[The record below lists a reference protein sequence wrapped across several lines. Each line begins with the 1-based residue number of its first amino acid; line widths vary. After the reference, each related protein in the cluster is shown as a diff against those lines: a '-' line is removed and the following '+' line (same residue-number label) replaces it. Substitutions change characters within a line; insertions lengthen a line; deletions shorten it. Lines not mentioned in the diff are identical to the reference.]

1 MPYLPR
7 SPSALLGRALSVL
20 VLLACGLA
28 CATDR
33 GNSAAHPAPV
43 SELFGNWILIDLPSA
58 PGVSPAVFERPASLT
73 LSAEGAVLGNT
84 GINQYRGDLDL
95 AALEQGV
102 FRPGPLITTRMA
114 GSPLAMALEGVFLK
128 ALDEADGVRLDG
140 ELLVL
145 TRAGEPSVRLRREH

>member
-1 MPYLPR
+1 MITLPR
-7 SPSALLGRALSVL
+7 SPSALLGRGLSAL
-20 VLLACGLA
+20 VLLACGLG

-33 GNSAAHPAPV
+33 SDSAAHPAPV
-43 SELFGNWILIDLPSA
+43 SELFGSWILIDLPSA

-128 ALDEADGVRLDG
+128 ALEEADGVRLDG

-145 TRAGEPSVRLRREH
+145 TRAGEPSARLRRER